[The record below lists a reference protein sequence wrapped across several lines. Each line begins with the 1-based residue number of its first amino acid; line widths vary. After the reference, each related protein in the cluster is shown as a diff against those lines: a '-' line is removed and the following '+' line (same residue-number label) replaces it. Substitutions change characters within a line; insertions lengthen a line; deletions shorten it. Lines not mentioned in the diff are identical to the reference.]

1 MDATTSLCDWL
12 ATLARPSTPSFYEN
26 ITIKSIIDAQRTHD
40 YPTRAHYPTREEA
53 LQMLHHGRDPFAR
66 RAVKPS
72 DVSWITYTSSAT
84 RGAAAIEE
92 QLSAVRPLR
101 FAIEVGSF
109 VGSSAVKTWG
119 PLMRRRG
126 GLLLTIDTWQ
136 GSASMR
142 LGRTQR
148 KYMPLED
155 EGSPKTYRL
164 FLDRIQA
171 HGLNET
177 VVPLPMASL
186 TAARAV
192 ELLSWRVDLIYVDSA
207 HEAGETL
214 LELAKYWRLLR
225 PGGVMLG
232 DDLSWPAVRDDVLT
246 FANCLGTAP
255 DLLSAN
261 NIWMLRKPPNHRS
274 RRSPDEQ

>member
-1 MDATTSLCDWL
+1 MDAATSLCDWL
-12 ATLARPSTPSFYEN
+12 ATLARPSTPSIYEN
-26 ITIKSIIDAQRTHD
+26 ITIQSIVATQREHLHS
-40 YPTRAHYPTREEA
+40 TRAHYPTRHEA
-53 LQMLHHGRDPFAR
+53 LLMLHSGRDPFAR

-72 DVSWITYTSSAT
+72 DVSWITYTSSAS
-84 RGAAAIEE
+84 AIEA
-92 QLSAVRPLR
+92 QLTAVHPLR

-109 VGSSAVKTWG
+109 VGSSAVATWG

-126 GLLLTIDTWQ
+126 GLLLAIDTWQ

-142 LGRTQR
+142 LGRKQR
-148 KYMPLED
+148 KYMPLDD

-164 FLDRIQA
+164 FLDRILA

-177 VVPLPMASL
+177 IVPLPMASL

-214 LELAKYWRLLR
+214 LELVKYWRLLR

-232 DDLSWPAVRDDVLT
+232 DDLSWPAVRTDVLT
-246 FANCLGTAP
+246 FATCLGMTP
-255 DLLSAN
+255 DLLGAN
-261 NIWMLRKPPNHRS
+261 KNMWMLRKPTHRS
-274 RRSPDEQ
+274 SRMSPEEIE